1 MWVLLPWRPFLS
13 ALNKV
18 QEPVKSIVGGFIWY
32 YGDFGG
38 HLEAIVSGTGVF
50 STGYYLQRMGSWVG
64 EWCQRIGG
72 RTLLFQTFRVGV
84 LQVPKSQGQQ
94 KQPFW
99 LLWASARR
107 LQPRHSQ
114 QGRRRLQTLT
124 AWSKAAAAEALTAG
138 SQAAAD
144 G

>member
-94 KQPFW
+94 KQPF
-99 LLWASARR
+99 LAPLGFS
-107 LQPRHSQ
+107 
-114 QGRRRLQTLT
+114 
-124 AWSKAAAAEALTAG
+124 
-138 SQAAAD
+138 
-144 G
+144 